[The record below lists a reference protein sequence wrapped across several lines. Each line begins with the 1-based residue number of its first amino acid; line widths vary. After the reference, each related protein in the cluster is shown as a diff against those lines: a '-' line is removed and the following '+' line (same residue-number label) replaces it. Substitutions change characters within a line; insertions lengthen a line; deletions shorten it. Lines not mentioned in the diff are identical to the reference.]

1 VITRPPGRA
10 GGADRGMIMFQSAE
24 LRLAALAFST
34 GLAVW
39 LASSPSRAFSQEN
52 LRSGGVGNPAF
63 ADPGDQ
69 VKNFRS
75 GARPFGPNGPIVQFG
90 AQRGP
95 LNPFGRFQSNNYNP
109 PPEPYARPL
118 GNSD

>member
-1 VITRPPGRA
+1 
-10 GGADRGMIMFQSAE
+10 MFQWAE

-39 LASSPSRAFSQEN
+39 LASSPFRAFSREN

>member
-1 VITRPPGRA
+1 
-10 GGADRGMIMFQSAE
+10 MFQWAE

-39 LASSPSRAFSQEN
+39 LASSPFRAFSREN

-90 AQRGP
+90 AQRSP
-95 LNPFGRFQSNNYNP
+95 LNPFVSRATTTTPRQSPTLDLWATATESLARTYVFCSDRLRFT
-109 PPEPYARPL
+109 
-118 GNSD
+118 